1 MTTFQQTNWPWWVA
15 DQVQSGLVVLE
26 LDGRIVQF
34 NRWMALRSGLT
45 PEMVCDHSIFE
56 VFAEL
61 VGSRAGQAIRDCLTQ
76 GMPALLSNS
85 LNPNPFPLYA
95 DANQRA
101 KGIRCEQMVRIVRS
115 PAHADGHQ
123 QVLLEIHDVSAAVAR
138 ERALKQ
144 LNATLRRNTETTE
157 AALKTAE
164 TASRLKSQ
172 FVANMSHEIRTPMN
186 AILGMLHL
194 LQTTDL
200 DAHQQDY
207 VSKTESAARSL
218 LGLLND
224 VLDFSKIEAGKLDLD
239 PQPFTL
245 EDLLRDISV
254 IFGANVGAKPVEVL
268 FDVDPALPAMLVGD
282 MMRLKQ
288 VLINL
293 GGNAIKFT
301 AQGQVVVRMQ
311 QIERRDGAALVA
323 FAVSD
328 SGIGIAPEH
337 LEHIFD
343 GFAQA
348 ETSTNRRF
356 GGTGLGLSISRRLV
370 ELMGGTLSVQSALGV
385 GSTFFFTITLP
396 VHERTRAI
404 APAPLLAPRQPQS
417 VLVVDDNAAAND
429 LLCAMVRSLGW
440 PVHSASSG
448 EAALALVRA
457 RADQGLAPFDL
468 VLMDWQMP
476 GMNGWDTLH
485 AMDRMLAA
493 AKPPIAIM
501 VSALGRELLVQRSTE
516 EQARLHAYLVKP
528 ITRAMLEQAVRD
540 AMTDQRSVRTHTR
553 NDEQAAKRLTG
564 LRLLVVE
571 DNPINQQV
579 AAELLRK
586 EGADVTLAGN
596 GQLGV
601 AAVGGADPAFD
612 AVLMDIQ
619 MPVMDGYTATC
630 AIRAMGY
637 TQLPII
643 AMTANAMAS
652 DRAACLEAGM
662 NEHVGKPFNLNDL
675 VHVVLNHTR
684 RRSPSALRVGE
695 IGGPDAPST
704 VPAAL
709 QALDLAGAL
718 ARMGGDEV
726 LYARSVA
733 AYLDDLRTLPQRL
746 GAFLQSGQT
755 HEAQRLLH
763 TAKGLSATVGALA
776 MAEAARQA
784 EEALQQAQHPEG
796 PHWLQ
801 GPVAT
806 AVEQTVQALTEAV
819 QALKAP
825 AAPPAAASTLATAD
839 RDAAR
844 VLVGQLRELL
854 LQSDMA
860 ALQAYERLRAQP
872 VAWDV
877 VTLQALDLAIHAFDF
892 AQAAAQCGTLAQQLD
907 R

>member
-45 PEMVCDHSIFE
+45 PEMVCNHSIFE

-61 VGSRAGQAIRDCLTQ
+61 EGSRAGQAIRDCLTQ

-85 LNPNPFPLYA
+85 LNPNPFPLYT

-157 AALKTAE
+157 VALKTAE
-164 TASRLKSQ
+164 AASRLKSQ

-200 DAHQQDY
+200 NAHQQDY

-282 MMRLKQ
+282 VMRLKQ

-619 MPVMDGYTATC
+619 MPVMDGYAATR

-652 DRAACLEAGM
+652 DRTACLEAGM

-675 VHVVLNHTR
+675 VQVVLNHTR
-684 RRSPSALRVGE
+684 RRTASTARVGDL
-695 IGGPDAPST
+695 GGA
-704 VPAAL
+704 AAL
-709 QALDLAGAL
+709 PVSEAVEVLDIAGAI
-718 ARMGGDEV
+718 ARMGGNEA
-726 LYARSVA
+726 LYVRAVA
-733 AYLDDLRTLPQRL
+733 SYLEDLRALPERL
-746 GAFLQSGQT
+746 GAFVQEGQWDD
-755 HEAQRLLH
+755 AGRLLH
-763 TAKGLSATVGALA
+763 TIKGLSATVGAVA
-776 MAEAARQA
+776 MAEVARQS
-784 EEALQQAQHPEG
+784 EVALQRPDRPQDLDELRASIAGTEE
-796 PHWLQ
+796 L
-801 GPVAT
+801 
-806 AVEQTVQALTEAV
+806 TVRALTEAV
-819 QALKAP
+819 LPLQAQAQPSESP
-825 AAPPAAASTLATAD
+825 AVDLAAVRMQL
-839 RDAAR
+839 
-844 VLVGQLRELL
+844 GQLREWLV
-854 LQSDMA
+854 QSDMA
-860 ALQAYERLRAQP
+860 ALQAFDQLRALP
-872 VAWDV
+872 VAWDM
-877 VTLQALDLAIHAFDF
+877 VTLQSLDVAIHAFDF
-892 AQAAAQCGTLAQQLD
+892 AQAALLCDTLSQQLMP
-907 R
+907 